1 VPDTHPGRDAVRA
14 ATLTY
19 LMLSGAGSLFF
30 SAIVTVNLLY
40 HVETVGLSPLQLV
53 LVGTT
58 LETAIVL
65 FEIPTGVVADLVSR
79 RRSILIGLALTG
91 VGFMVEGSFPTFV
104 AIMLAQGLWGIGY
117 TFTSGATEAWIT
129 DEVGEDAVGHVMLRG
144 NQAELGG
151 SIAGVLLGTGLG
163 LIHIQLPIVLGG
175 AGYVALAA
183 LLLRVMPETSFH
195 PTPRKD
201 RSTWHHMREI
211 ARDGFAIA
219 RSRPVVRVLL
229 LTSFL
234 VGLSSEAFDRLWTR
248 HLIDTFAFPDLPGD
262 GDLVLW
268 FGTIHMVGLILS
280 LLAAEALKRFHPES
294 LGPGTPTKLLASLA
308 AGRVATT
315 ILFAL
320 AGWLWLA
327 LGALWIRGLLGSVT
341 HPIGAAWMNRNIE
354 PRTRA
359 TVISFREQVASLGEI
374 GGGPPLGA
382 VGSRFGVPAAMIGT
396 AIVFAPA
403 VATYLRASHL
413 RDHAGTEAP
422 SVREPAS
429 GEVA

>member
-1 VPDTHPGRDAVRA
+1 VSDAPPGHARRA
-14 ATLTY
+14 AIRSY
-19 LMLSGAGSLFF
+19 LLLSGAGSLFF
-30 SAIVTVNLLY
+30 SMIVTVNLLY
-40 HVETVGLSPLQLV
+40 HVETVGLSPIQLV

-79 RRSILIGLALTG
+79 RRSILIGYALTG
-91 VGFMVEGSFPTFV
+91 VGFMLEGSIPSFV

-129 DEVGEDAVGHVMLRG
+129 DEVGEDAAGHVMLRG
-144 NQAELGG
+144 SQAELAGAIGG
-151 SIAGVLLGTGLG
+151 ILLGTGLG
-163 LIHIQLPIVLGG
+163 LIQIQAPIVLGG
-175 AGYVALAA
+175 AGYVVLAIF
-183 LLLRVMPETSFH
+183 LLRTMPETNFH
-195 PTPRKD
+195 PTPRED
-201 RSTWHHMREI
+201 RSGWRHMAETARE
-211 ARDGFAIA
+211 GLAIA

-234 VGLSSEAFDRLWTR
+234 VGLSSEAFDRLWTK
-248 HLIDTFAFPDLPGD
+248 HLIDTFAFHDVPG
-262 GDLVLW
+262 GSDLVLW
-268 FGTIHMVGLILS
+268 FGAIHLVGMLLS
-280 LLAAEALKRFHPES
+280 LLAAEALKRLHPES

-327 LGALWIRGLLGSVT
+327 IGALWVRGLLGSVT
-341 HPIGAAWMNRNIE
+341 HPVGAAWMNRNIE

-382 VGSRFGVPAAMIGT
+382 VGTRFGVPSALVTT
-396 AIVFAPA
+396 ALVYAPA
-403 VATYLRASHL
+403 VAAYLRASHL
-413 RDHAGTEAP
+413 RDHVAAEA
-422 SVREPAS
+422 SAVQ
-429 GEVA
+429 EVA